1 MTVVLCYVNSTIEA
15 SQCPAKMRLEKQ
27 GLFRVIPK
35 IHLFS
40 AECRHRIIEQNLE
53 PYIHLLME
61 FDVELNIMIQVK
73 KHQPMSNE
81 ELEDLIEL
89 QTTLREAREKALIDI
104 AREEA
109 LREAEAREKAL
120 VDIAREEALREAEV
134 REKALV
140 EKSRKALLG
149 GVHVLAH
156 QLFPKMRKTTLEQM
170 NELTLE
176 QLQYLMG
183 QIPELE
189 SSKDFRHLLKSLKEK

>member
-1 MTVVLCYVNSTIEA
+1 
-15 SQCPAKMRLEKQ
+15 
-27 GLFRVIPK
+27 
-35 IHLFS
+35 
-40 AECRHRIIEQNLE
+40 
-53 PYIHLLME
+53 
-61 FDVELNIMIQVK
+61 MIQVK